1 MKKGHLWH
9 RIVMSLLLVLFYAFC
24 LSIPIQYYDYWCL
37 TWLWELLVGGQKEDH
52 HCVYTH
58 NSGDNNAMMGS
69 LFMLERK
76 KRHTTEERRTIIIKR
91 TRMFGWQFQGI
102 ARFASSSSQPISHG
116 ACDHPKHKLY
126 AARSEIRESFSED
139 EIKVQL
145 DLFSIIEALFYDLLS
160 NCSPFVFQPFIE
172 SPSRWMRTPN

>member
-1 MKKGHLWH
+1 MFDS
-9 RIVMSLLLVLFYAFC
+9 IVRTVRLGGS
-24 LSIPIQYYDYWCL
+24 
-37 TWLWELLVGGQKEDH
+37 VGEKEDH

-69 LFMLERK
+69 LFMLERE

-145 DLFSIIEALFYDLLS
+145 DLFSIIESLFYDLLS
-160 NCSPFVFQPFIE
+160 NCSPLV
-172 SPSRWMRTPN
+172 SASH